1 MVLSEALFLLISVAL
16 GLASYKFK
24 IISGEGSFKGIVS
37 PLNNIYMDKFT
48 DPIYTVSVGF
58 VNTVQ

>member
-48 DPIYTVSVGF
+48 DPIYTISFGF

>member
-1 MVLSEALFLLISVAL
+1 MVLSEELFLLINVAL

-24 IISGEGSFKGIVS
+24 IISRGGSFKGIVS

-48 DPIYTVSVGF
+48 DPIYTISFGF